1 MAAPAYIE
9 IPLRT
14 NNSGAG
20 TAETFRADVTELTAP
35 WCLTTEKVTLRVFVS
50 CIAGS
55 RYGIRGKST

>member
-1 MAAPAYIE
+1 ME

-20 TAETFRADVTELTAP
+20 GAESLRDGVTVLTTP
-35 WCLTTEKVTLRVFVS
+35 WCLTTENVTLRVFVS
-50 CIAGS
+50 CIAGC

>member
-1 MAAPAYIE
+1 ME

-20 TAETFRADVTELTAP
+20 GAESLRDGVTVLTTP
-35 WCLTTEKVTLRVFVS
+35 WCLTTENVTLRVIVS
-50 CIAGS
+50 GIAGS